1 MQIVSVF
8 GGIVDFRNEDN
19 VGVLF
24 LHLGNGPM
32 PEVNRHHFCHVTT
45 ESVHLLSCPEQQDVK
60 HLVPGVG
67 NGVKVVRSSS
77 SIVHAIVQLHGLIP
91 VIDTGISREV
101 VIASG
106 TGGKL
111 NVIL

>member
-19 VGVLF
+19 MRILF

-45 ESVHLLSCPEQQDVK
+45 ESVHFLSCPEQKDVK
-60 HLVPGVG
+60 HLAPSIG
-67 NGVKVVRSSS
+67 NGVKVVHSSS
-77 SIVHAIVQLHGLIP
+77 NIVHTIIQLHGLIP

-101 VIASG
+101 IIASG
-106 TGGKL
+106 TGWKL